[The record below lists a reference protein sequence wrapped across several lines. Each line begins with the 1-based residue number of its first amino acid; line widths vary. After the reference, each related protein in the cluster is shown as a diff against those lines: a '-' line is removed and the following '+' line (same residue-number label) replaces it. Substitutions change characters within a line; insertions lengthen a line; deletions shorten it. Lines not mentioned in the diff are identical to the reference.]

1 MPAPISV
8 STNVIYFHFP
18 SIGVDTAADT
28 KNLEV
33 KTAAAHYL
41 SDGATLHEG
50 NRLAHLRHRGEWGQ
64 GGFSEDFVLRAGTG
78 PALEKGKSTSLRAL
92 IKPVGS
98 GAVSWRV
105 SGGWRTV
112 GANLVAPARATT
124 CVVTMRQ
131 AMTAKPKATSKTVHP
146 VVS

>member
-1 MPAPISV
+1 MVQRCTKETVSPTFVIAENGVKVVFPKILYSAP
-8 STNVIYFHFP
+8 
-18 SIGVDTAADT
+18 
-28 KNLEV
+28 
-33 KTAAAHYL
+33 
-41 SDGATLHEG
+41 
-50 NRLAHLRHRGEWGQ
+50 
-64 GGFSEDFVLRAGTG
+64 VLDQPWRG